1 MVHPVSLSA
10 LASAFAAPSSD
21 FDRLPPLPA
30 AAVQV
35 TPTAQVTDIGAK
47 SGREGGEPAQ
57 GGVTGDPL
65 AKALDDINQRLQ
77 AWSTAMRFDVDEDS
91 QRVVVSIVDQAT
103 GEVLR
108 TVPSDAVIQVAR
120 MIVQLQGQS
129 VSTKV

>member
-1 MVHPVSLSA
+1 MVHPVSPSA
-10 LASAFAAPSSD
+10 LTSTFAVPTPD
-21 FDRLPPLPA
+21 FDRPPPLPA

-35 TPTAQVTDIGAK
+35 TPAAQVTDTGAK
-47 SGREGGEPAQ
+47 SGRETDADKGGAPS
-57 GGVTGDPL
+57 DPL
-65 AKALDDINQRLQ
+65 AKALEDINQRLQ